1 MFFFTISL
9 NWKSLKNKKKLKNV
23 YMKKG
28 IRLIPCIK
36 IKLQWSMHLT
46 FPWKIWKSVEKYVE
60 GYEWLMKTDG
70 VLLEK

>member
-1 MFFFTISL
+1 
-9 NWKSLKNKKKLKNV
+9 
-23 YMKKG
+23 MKKG

>member
-1 MFFFTISL
+1 
-9 NWKSLKNKKKLKNV
+9 
-23 YMKKG
+23 MKKS
-28 IRLIPCIK
+28 IRLIPWFK

-60 GYEWLMKTDG
+60 GYKWLMITDC